1 MPSDAVELQPV
12 RSRRQHKAVRSQ
24 LLSIASLDRRSNAK
38 KAFDRIVAEVEND
51 LGGPAGLTAVQRALI
66 EAFAA
71 TSILVN
77 DQGARVVLGEPV
89 DVATFAQLTSTM
101 CRLASRIGIERIAR
115 DVTPTLD
122 QYLRAKETAS

>member
-1 MPSDAVELQPV
+1 
-12 RSRRQHKAVRSQ
+12 
-24 LLSIASLDRRSNAK
+24 
-38 KAFDRIVAEVEND
+38 
-51 LGGPAGLTAVQRALI
+51 
-66 EAFAA
+66 
-71 TSILVN
+71 
-77 DQGARVVLGEPV
+77 LGEPV